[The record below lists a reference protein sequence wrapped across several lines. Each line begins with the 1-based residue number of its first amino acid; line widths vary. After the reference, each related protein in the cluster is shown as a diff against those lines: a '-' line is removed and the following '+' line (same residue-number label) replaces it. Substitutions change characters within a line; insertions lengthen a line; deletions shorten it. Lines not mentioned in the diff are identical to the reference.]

1 MLAFDPAAMDAAA
14 RLFGEDL
21 PAIFPD
27 GDEIWVYQSAGL
39 DILSDGT
46 YDLEVDA
53 SLTLP
58 DTVYVGLLLGSGT
71 WDRSPLSNSVLTMDV
86 VTAEKPDTV
95 IVAVGAKIELPTLKG
110 LEPHRAL
117 VAEEVLAGNIKVG
130 QKVMVIGCGPVGL
143 AVTAA
148 LRLAGV
154 ETIVGSDFSSA
165 CATATLRA
173 VLPMITASSAS

>member
-1 MLAFDPAAMDAAA
+1 MALLAGLPGCEDINPGLVVGVRPDPTGTYDAA

-71 WDRSPLSNSVLTMDV
+71 WDRSPLSNSVLTIDV
-86 VTAEKPDTV
+86 PVVDFVADGDTILTGRFELQTAL
-95 IVAVGAKIELPTLKG
+95 AIELEG
-110 LEPHRAL
+110 LVSLGGAPDD
-117 VAEEVLAGNIKVG
+117 VWVKN
-130 QKVMVIGCGPVGL
+130 
-143 AVTAA
+143 
-148 LRLAGV
+148 
-154 ETIVGSDFSSA
+154 
-165 CATATLRA
+165 
-173 VLPMITASSAS
+173 